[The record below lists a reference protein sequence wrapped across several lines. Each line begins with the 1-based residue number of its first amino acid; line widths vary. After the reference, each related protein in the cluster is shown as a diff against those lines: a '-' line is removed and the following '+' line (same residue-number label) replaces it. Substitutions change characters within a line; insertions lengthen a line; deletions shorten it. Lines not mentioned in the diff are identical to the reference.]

1 MNITKNSNMNIAMFG
16 HKQCLS
22 HEGGVETVVRK
33 LSVRMS
39 ENKCTVTCYDRRTH
53 GKNSI
58 LPSNKSSY
66 KNIRIIP
73 VWTID
78 RKGIAAMT
86 GSVSAAIRSSLGR
99 YDVVHIHAEGPA
111 AMCWLP
117 HLFRKKVVVTVHGL
131 DWARSK
137 WGGLAKR
144 YIRSGEKMAVRYADE
159 IIVLSR
165 DDQNYFLK
173 EYGRKTTYIPNG
185 VRKAVF
191 RDADEIKTRWGLK
204 KESFV
209 LFVGRIVPEKG
220 ISYLIDAWKN
230 VNTDKQLVIV
240 GGSSDSTSFMNEM
253 KSRAR
258 DNVIFTGFQNGE
270 VLDELYS
277 NAYIYCL
284 PSELEGMPLSLLEAM
299 SYGNCCLVSDIPACT
314 EVVENRAVLFEKNN
328 VKDLTAKLQM
338 LLDEPQTVRKYREGI
353 AEYVTAKY
361 NWDDVVERT
370 LELYRK

>member
-1 MNITKNSNMNIAMFG
+1 MTIAMFG

-22 HEGGVETVVRK
+22 CEGGVETVVRK

-39 ENKCTVTCYDRRTH
+39 EKKCAVTCYDRRTH

-58 LPSNKSSY
+58 LLSGRKSY

-117 HLFRKKVVVTVHGL
+117 RLFRKKVVVTVHGL

-144 YIRSGEKMAVRYADE
+144 YIRFGEKMAVRYANE

-165 DDQNYFLK
+165 DAQNYFLK

-185 VRKAVF
+185 VRQAVF

-204 KESFV
+204 KDSYV

-220 ISYLIDAWKN
+220 IRYLIDAWKN
-230 VNTDKQLVIV
+230 VNTDKHLVIV
-240 GGSSDSTSFMNEM
+240 GGSSDSTSFMKEM
-253 KSRAR
+253 QKRAG
-258 DNVIFTGFQNGE
+258 DNVIFTGFQNWE
-270 VLDELYS
+270 ILEELYS

-338 LLDEPQTVRKYREGI
+338 LLDEPQTVCKYREGI
-353 AEYVTAKY
+353 AQYVTAKY
-361 NWDDVVERT
+361 NWDDVVDRT